1 MSGWTTDDRRTTALW
16 QAADRA
22 LATYRL
28 YAEEMALRAAQK
40 RSVETLYD
48 RTTHSSASSSAE

>member
-1 MSGWTTDDRRTTALW
+1 MFGWTADDGRATTLW

-40 RSVETLYD
+40 RSAETLHEL
-48 RTTHSSASSSAE
+48 TTDSSASSPSE